1 MKSRWVFQ
9 LQNLSSHHF
18 PSCASSLISAFKTK
32 LHRNPDSQTTAT
44 LVLNNVDISLLLSL
58 CGKDRNFQ
66 LGSSLHASLIK
77 NPEFFH
83 PENHD
88 DHRNVLVVWNSLL
101 SMYLKCGKL
110 RIAVQLFD
118 DMHVRDTVSWNTMIS
133 GFLRNGEL
141 DSGFGYF
148 KQMCG
153 LGCYRFDKA
162 TLTSILAAFD
172 GPEFCHLNKMMHGLV
187 VLNGFERE
195 TAVGN
200 ALITSYCKCGCF
212 LSGRRVFDEMFD
224 RNVITWTAMI
234 SGLAQNEYYVESL
247 ELFLEMRGGVVDPNS
262 MTYLGLLMAC
272 SGLQAVSVGRQ
283 IHGLAWK
290 LGIQSE
296 LCIES
301 ALMDMYSKCG
311 SVEEAWKIFEST
323 EELDEIS
330 MTVIL
335 VGFAQNRFEDEAIHI
350 FVKMIK
356 AGIDID
362 PNMVSAV
369 LGVFGVDTSLGLG
382 KQLHS
387 LIVKKNFGSNSFVG
401 NGLINMYSKCGELE
415 DSVKVFSRMPQRNS
429 ISWNSMIA
437 AFARHGDG
445 SKALQL
451 YEKMNM
457 EGVQP
462 TDVTF
467 LSLLHACSHVGF
479 VERGMEFLK
488 SMNEDHGMSP
498 RPEHYAC
505 VVDMLGRAGHLTE
518 AKSFIEKLPENP
530 GVLVWQALLGACC
543 IHGDSEIGK
552 YAADQLLLAA
562 PETPAPYVLL
572 ANIYSSEG
580 RWKERARTIKGMK
593 EMGVT
598 KETGISWI
606 EIEKKVQSFVVGDRM
621 HPQAEPI
628 YRVLGE
634 LFRLMTDEGYVPDE
648 SLQGSIP
655 VLLGLL
661 SRLDFSINLSNSHF
675 EGQLPASIGKI
686 FLEHSLILDFIGYGN
701 LGEHLYPGGLDEG
714 ACKLTLNEK
723 ISIATEYGQGIE
735 VSAKRHVHCF
745 GVILLEMMTGKRP
758 TSNMFLG
765 EAHPTE
771 TQRFA
776 LLLTLN
782 NRAAVFLR
790 SEEREMEGLLVCGW
804 KIPPILPFQK
814 AGKTRNRQKFT
825 VKNCREDAPPLS
837 ATSTAYTILGVQPSC
852 SAAELKAAFRAKV
865 KQFHPDV
872 NRNGKYADMMIR
884 RVIQAYE
891 MLSSYSRSEIIE
903 RECVDPFDNPECEAF
918 DVFVNEVLCVGKGCL
933 YSCVQRAPHAF
944 TYASTGTARATSQGF
959 GDDYQVQL
967 AVGQCPRSCIHYVTP
982 SQRIIL
988 EELLDSIINTPYD
1001 SSPEA
1006 DLLYSLIVKAM
1017 FENNRYQKPKKQPK
1031 ASTQHVDWF

>member
-1 MKSRWVFQ
+1 
-9 LQNLSSHHF
+9 
-18 PSCASSLISAFKTK
+18 
-32 LHRNPDSQTTAT
+32 
-44 LVLNNVDISLLLSL
+44 
-58 CGKDRNFQ
+58 
-66 LGSSLHASLIK
+66 
-77 NPEFFH
+77 
-83 PENHD
+83 
-88 DHRNVLVVWNSLL
+88 
-101 SMYLKCGKL
+101 
-110 RIAVQLFD
+110 
-118 DMHVRDTVSWNTMIS
+118 
-133 GFLRNGEL
+133 
-141 DSGFGYF
+141 
-148 KQMCG
+148 
-153 LGCYRFDKA
+153 
-162 TLTSILAAFD
+162 
-172 GPEFCHLNKMMHGLV
+172 
-187 VLNGFERE
+187 
-195 TAVGN
+195 
-200 ALITSYCKCGCF
+200 
-212 LSGRRVFDEMFD
+212 
-224 RNVITWTAMI
+224 
-234 SGLAQNEYYVESL
+234 
-247 ELFLEMRGGVVDPNS
+247 
-262 MTYLGLLMAC
+262 
-272 SGLQAVSVGRQ
+272 
-283 IHGLAWK
+283 
-290 LGIQSE
+290 
-296 LCIES
+296 
-301 ALMDMYSKCG
+301 MDMYSKCG
-311 SVEEAWKIFEST
+311 SVEDAWKIFEST

-335 VGFAQNRFEDEAIHI
+335 VGFAQNGFEDEAIHI

-648 SLQGSIP
+648 RFILYY
-655 VLLGLL
+655 
-661 SRLDFSINLSNSHF
+661 LD
-675 EGQLPASIGKI
+675 Q
-686 FLEHSLILDFIGYGN
+686 D
-701 LGEHLYPGGLDEG
+701 
-714 ACKLTLNEK
+714 EK
-723 ISIATEYGQGIE
+723 I
-735 VSAKRHVHCF
+735 
-745 GVILLEMMTGKRP
+745 
-758 TSNMFLG
+758 
-765 EAHPTE
+765 
-771 TQRFA
+771 
-776 LLLTLN
+776 
-782 NRAAVFLR
+782 
-790 SEEREMEGLLVCGW
+790 
-804 KIPPILPFQK
+804 
-814 AGKTRNRQKFT
+814 
-825 VKNCREDAPPLS
+825 
-837 ATSTAYTILGVQPSC
+837 
-852 SAAELKAAFRAKV
+852 
-865 KQFHPDV
+865 
-872 NRNGKYADMMIR
+872 
-884 RVIQAYE
+884 
-891 MLSSYSRSEIIE
+891 
-903 RECVDPFDNPECEAF
+903 
-918 DVFVNEVLCVGKGCL
+918 
-933 YSCVQRAPHAF
+933 
-944 TYASTGTARATSQGF
+944 
-959 GDDYQVQL
+959 
-967 AVGQCPRSCIHYVTP
+967 
-982 SQRIIL
+982 
-988 EELLDSIINTPYD
+988 
-1001 SSPEA
+1001 
-1006 DLLYSLIVKAM
+1006 
-1017 FENNRYQKPKKQPK
+1017 
-1031 ASTQHVDWF
+1031 